1 MTDEANETK
10 QSPIQL
16 GEATLETGAPPLAP
30 RAAFGGGG
38 PKGSRYD
45 PVLDK
50 IPDLKAGEGGGY
62 IKVSLEGETDKDK
75 AIGALRVAIK
85 RRLGKEEAKK
95 IKVRLLEGNSV
106 GVFRVA

>member
-1 MTDEANETK
+1 MTEAKE
-10 QSPIQL
+10 SPIKL
-16 GEATLETGAPPLAP
+16 GEASLETGAPPLAP

-50 IPDLKAGEGGGY
+50 IPGLKPGEGGGY

-75 AIGALRVAIK
+75 AISALRVAIK
-85 RRLGKEEAKK
+85 RRFGKEEGAKL
-95 IKVRLLEGNSV
+95 KVRLLEGNAV
-106 GVFRVA
+106 GVFRVS